1 MYRAQGLAP
10 LTSRLG
16 FRPSTYT
23 SKLHKRLREEVDR
36 RHVKTTKV
44 GGTGLAGGR
53 TRAAGALNAFGLAH
67 LASGPTPLLLLWSR
81 VWLSTH
87 PP

>member
-1 MYRAQGLAP
+1 MASAAHASRLTPADVHVYRVCTVYRAQGLAP

-44 GGTGLAGGR
+44 GGAGPASLA
-53 TRAAGALNAFGLAH
+53 AA
-67 LASGPTPLLLLWSR
+67 PVLLER
-81 VWLSTH
+81 
-87 PP
+87 